1 MASRISSRRCLT
13 MGLSWTTRRT
23 MSSTTRLVLAAR
35 EEEPRR
41 GDMRTTSSSFCKD
54 AAAAQAPQT
63 PDYRKKLR
71 VVGSKRESHVL
82 GERER
87 RKEMNQLFARMEAVL
102 PEPPPK
108 MTKPALVDEVLK
120 YIQELQ
126 VELEDLSEKRKA
138 AQKAAQMRRALHPTP
153 APNVAVTMC
162 GSSALVTVIS
172 KRQQDLFSKILH
184 LVTRFQVELVGASVS
199 TASSSMFHHI
209 HIKACKQDFSSE
221 ALEEALRQLVSR

>member
-1 MASRISSRRCLT
+1 
-13 MGLSWTTRRT
+13 
-23 MSSTTRLVLAAR
+23 
-35 EEEPRR
+35 
-41 GDMRTTSSSFCKD
+41 
-54 AAAAQAPQT
+54 
-63 PDYRKKLR
+63 
-71 VVGSKRESHVL
+71 
-82 GERER
+82 
-87 RKEMNQLFARMEAVL
+87 MNQLFARMEAVL

-120 YIQELQ
+120 YIQGLQ

-138 AQKAAQMRRALHPTP
+138 AQKAARMRRALHPTP

-184 LVTRFQVELVGASVS
+184 LVARFQVELVGASVS

-209 HIKACKQDFSSE
+209 HIKVNIPLCSSVFSSHCVWQACKQDFSSE